1 MGPTFANVLVGIL
14 SAIVDNIPVMYA
26 VLTMFPGMDEGQWL
40 LATLTAGV
48 GGSMLSIGS
57 AAGVALMGQSKG
69 NYTFFGHLKWTP
81 AIALGYAAS
90 IYIHLIYNADKFD
103 NIPIV
108 L

>member
-1 MGPTFANVLVGIL
+1 
-14 SAIVDNIPVMYA
+14 MYA
-26 VLTMFPGMDEGQWL
+26 VLTMFPDMDTGQWL
-40 LATLTAGV
+40 LATLTAEW
-48 GGSMLSIGS
+48 SMLSIGS

-69 NYTFFGHLKWTP
+69 NYTWSPKWTP

-90 IYIHLIYNADKFD
+90 IYVHILYNSDKFD